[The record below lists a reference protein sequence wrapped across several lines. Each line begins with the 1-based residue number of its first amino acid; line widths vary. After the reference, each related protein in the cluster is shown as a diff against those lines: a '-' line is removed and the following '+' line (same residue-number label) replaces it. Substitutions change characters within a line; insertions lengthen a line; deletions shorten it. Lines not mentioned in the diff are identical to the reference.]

1 MNLVELIK
9 QVTNDTM
16 KKDGKWSRTSL
27 TMFSSFW
34 IGVLY
39 SGYGIYKYGF
49 DPIVFA
55 TYMAVATGLKVIDV
69 IDKHKTTTNDNT
81 PNDQV

>member
-9 QVTNDTM
+9 QVTIDTM
-16 KKDGKWSRTSL
+16 KKNGKWSRTSL

-34 IGVLY
+34 LGVIY

-49 DPIVFA
+49 DPIVFT
-55 TYMAVATGLKVIDV
+55 TYMAVATGLKIIDV
-69 IDKHKTTTNDNT
+69 LDKNKTNNDST
-81 PNDQV
+81 PNDQL

>member
-1 MNLVELIK
+1 MNLVELIR
-9 QVTNDTM
+9 QITNDTF
-16 KKDGKWSRTSL
+16 KKNNKWSRTSL

-34 IGVLY
+34 VGVLY

-49 DPIVFA
+49 DPIVFT

-69 IDKHKTTTNDNT
+69 IEKNKNKNNDNT
-81 PNDQV
+81 SNGEG

>member
-1 MNLVELIK
+1 MSLVELIR

-16 KKDGKWSRTSL
+16 KKEGKWSKSNL

-69 IDKHKTTTNDNT
+69 IDKRKNNDNT
-81 PNDQV
+81 PDDKI

>member
-1 MNLVELIK
+1 MFLIK
-9 QVTNDTM
+9 LFSSIVLDTL
-16 KKDGKWSRTSL
+16 KKNGKWSRTSL

-34 IGVLY
+34 LGVMY

-49 DPIVFA
+49 DPLVFT
-55 TYMAVATGLKVIDV
+55 TYMAVATGLKIIDV
-69 IDKHKTTTNDNT
+69 LDKNKTNNDNT

>member
-1 MNLVELIK
+1 MNIIELIR
-9 QVTNDTM
+9 QVTNDTL
-16 KKDGKWSRTSL
+16 KKDNKWSRTSL

-34 IGVLY
+34 IGVVY

-69 IDKHKTTTNDNT
+69 IDKHKTNNGNT

>member
-1 MNLVELIK
+1 MTLVELIR
-9 QVTNDTM
+9 QVTNDTL
-16 KKDGKWSRTSL
+16 KKEGKWSRTSL

-34 IGVLY
+34 IGVMY
-39 SGYGIYKYGF
+39 SAYGIYKYGF

-69 IDKHKTTTNDNT
+69 LDKNKNKNNDLT
-81 PNDQV
+81 SNDQS

>member
-1 MNLVELIK
+1 MNIVDLIR

-16 KKDGKWSRTSL
+16 KKEGKWSRTSL

-39 SGYGIYKYGF
+39 SSYGIYKYGF

-69 IDKHKTTTNDNT
+69 IDKHKTNNDST
-81 PNDQV
+81 PNDQI

>member
-1 MNLVELIK
+1 MGLVDLIR
-9 QVTNDTM
+9 QVTKDTM
-16 KKDGKWSRTSL
+16 KKEGKWSRTSL

-39 SGYGIYKYGF
+39 SSYGIYKYGF

-69 IDKHKTTTNDNT
+69 IDKHKTTTNDST
-81 PNDQV
+81 PNDKL

>member
-1 MNLVELIK
+1 MSLVELIR
-9 QVTNDTM
+9 QVINDTM
-16 KKDGKWSRTSL
+16 KKEGKWSRTSL

-39 SGYGIYKYGF
+39 SSYGIYKYGF

-69 IDKHKTTTNDNT
+69 IDKHKTNNDST
-81 PNDQV
+81 PNDQI